1 MKNKLVILA
10 TVLVLLGL
18 VAGYTKLFAADED
31 AFSVL
36 AQLEKN
42 YVGLEKPG
50 LDTLTALAVCSIA
63 PDVTAKVY
71 YAKDKGLKTK
81 VEGGGPGPNT
91 MIAKSM
97 IGGFVKMTGL
107 GAEKSSVT
115 YKLTKENVTG
125 TCEAATLNGTKVT
138 QLTFVPLKDKKFDFT
153 KMVMM
158 VDTKE
163 WVVKQ
168 MKITANG
175 IESVSDLEYKDGLM
189 AKMTSVASGVTNT
202 ITNTYTT
209 VDKFVVPAK
218 MEMGS
223 DDKNVPDNMKRVS
236 LTYSDVQV
244 NVKIADEI
252 FAAPKSGDVPK
263 PTENAATLFTQAT
276 AAMQKGDMDT
286 AKLKLRQI
294 VTYYP
299 DDPMAT
305 TAKMMLDKLP
315 K

>member
-10 TVLVLLGL
+10 MVLLLLGL
-18 VAGYTKLFAADED
+18 AAGYTKLFAADED

-36 AQLEKN
+36 EQLEKN
-42 YVGLEKPG
+42 YTGLEKPG
-50 LDTLTALAVCSIA
+50 LDTLTAKAVCSIA
-63 PDVTAKVY
+63 PDATAMVY
-71 YAKDKGLKTK
+71 YAKGKGLKTK
-81 VEGGGPGPNT
+81 VEGSGPNT

-97 IGGFVKMTGL
+97 IDSFVKMTGL
-107 GAEKSSVT
+107 GVEKTSVT
-115 YKLTKENVTG
+115 CKLTKENVTG
-125 TCEAATLNGTKVT
+125 TCEAATVNGTKVT
-138 QLTFVPLKDKKFDFT
+138 QLTFVPLKDKKLDFT

-163 WVVKQ
+163 WVLKQ
-168 MKITANG
+168 SKTTANG
-175 IESVSDLEYKDGLM
+175 MESVSDIEYKDGLIV
-189 AKMTSVASGVTNT
+189 KMTSVASGMTST

-223 DDKNVPDNMKRVS
+223 DGKDIPANMKRIS
-236 LTYSDVQV
+236 LTYSDVKV

-252 FAAPKSGDVPK
+252 FAAPKAGDLPK
-263 PTENAATLFTQAT
+263 PTENAATLFTQAQT
-276 AAMQKGDMDT
+276 AMGKGDMDT

-299 DDPMAT
+299 DDPMANM
-305 TAKMMLDKLP
+305 AKMMLDKLP

>member
-1 MKNKLVILA
+1 MQKKLVILA
-10 TVLVLLGL
+10 MVLLMLGL
-18 VAGYTKLFAADED
+18 AAGYTKLFAADED

-50 LDTLTALAVCSIA
+50 LDTLTAKAVCSIA
-63 PDVTAKVY
+63 TDVTAMVY

-97 IGGFVKMTGL
+97 IGSYVKMSGL
-107 GAEKSSVT
+107 GMEKFSVT

-125 TCEAATLNGTKVT
+125 TCEATTVNGTKVT
-138 QLTFVPLKDKKFDFT
+138 QVTFVPLKDKTLDFT
-153 KMVMM
+153 KLVMM
-158 VDTKE
+158 IDTKE

-168 MKITANG
+168 FKTTANG
-175 IESVSDLEYKDGLM
+175 MESVSDFEYKDGLI
-189 AKMTSVASGVTNT
+189 AKMISVASGVTST

-218 MEMGS
+218 MEIGMDGK
-223 DDKNVPDNMKRVS
+223 DIPANMKS
-236 LTYSDVQV
+236 LSLIYSDVKV
-244 NVKIADEI
+244 NVKIPDEI
-252 FAAPKSGDVPK
+252 FAAPKAGDVPK
-263 PTENAATLFTQAT
+263 PTENAATLFTQAS

-286 AKLKLRQI
+286 AKLKLKQI

-299 DDPMAT
+299 DDPMAKS
-305 TAKMMLDKLP
+305 AEMMLKQLP